1 MSNKPQR
8 AKKDQRQAAAAK
20 VAEMR
25 RQQAAAERKRRVLLG
40 TVIAVVVLIIVGG
53 AVYLQS
59 TRDTAT
65 TSGSSTTPTGLTA
78 KGGILRGVDSAPA
91 KLVVYEDFMCPIC
104 GEFEKLSKAVLDQDV
119 SKGTVQVEY
128 RPISFL
134 DRESNGTEYSTR
146 AANALACVAD
156 NAGDDAAL
164 SMHNLLYANQP
175 AENTDGLPDSQLVD
189 LAVQAGASRSAVQ
202 TCIDNQT
209 YKSWVANV
217 TEQSSKDG
225 VNGTPTAVLN
235 GSALAIADTMN
246 PTALQQAID
255 SAAS

>member
-1 MSNKPQR
+1 MSKGTKER
-8 AKKDQRQAAAAK
+8 AAAK
-20 VAEMR
+20 RIVE
-25 RQQAAAERKRRVLLG
+25 QQKAREKRR
-40 TVIAVVVLIIVGG
+40 TVTLWTSVAVVVVLVIAGLIGWAVLAGQEKDTGSATVPPAAVDDATAFAVG
-53 AVYLQS
+53 
-59 TRDTAT
+59 
-65 TSGSSTTPTGLTA
+65 SGPV
-78 KGGILRGVDSAPA
+78 KIDI
-91 KLVVYEDFMCPIC
+91 YEDFMCPIC
-104 GEFEKLSKAVLDQDV
+104 GEFEQLSKSVLDLDV
-119 SKGTVQVEY
+119 SKGTLQVEY

-146 AANALACVAD
+146 AANAFACVAD
-156 NAGDDAAL
+156 NAGNDAAL
-164 SMHNLLYANQP
+164 TMHNLLYANQP

-202 TCIDNQT
+202 TCVDNQT

-235 GSALAIADTMN
+235 GSALTIADTMN

-255 SAAS
+255 TAAS